1 VDPKLQVVDVV
12 KRFGSTVAV
21 DHVSFD
27 VGVGEFVVLL
37 GASGSGKSTT
47 LNLIAGLEELTAG
60 DIVLKGRR
68 ITDMPP
74 NRRGMAMVF
83 QNYALY
89 PHITVRENLTF
100 GLRLSRVPAN
110 EQLRRAEAT
119 ARILGIEPL
128 LERKPGQ
135 LSGGQQQRV
144 ALGRAI
150 IREPEVFLLDEPL
163 SNLDA
168 KLRLQMRGELKRL
181 HLELNS
187 TTIYVTHDQVEA
199 MTLADKIILL
209 RAGRITAQGSPLDLY
224 DHPPNLYTADFLGSP
239 PINLVRGRFGAA
251 GGAAR
256 FVTDG
261 GGQLPLP
268 SVAADLPDAATIG
281 VRPEDI
287 EPRAAADK
295 TAAFA
300 VRLIESVGADQY
312 VHIDIAE
319 HSTLIARRPAVERW
333 RIGDRVTLGFRP
345 GKVHVFHPDHEGHIA
360 TL

>member
-1 VDPKLQVVDVV
+1 VEPKLQVQEIV
-12 KRFGSTVAV
+12 KEFGSTLAV
-21 DHVSFD
+21 DHVSFT
-27 VGVGEFVVLL
+27 VEAGEFVVLL

-47 LNLIAGLEELTAG
+47 LNLIAGLEEPASGEIILQ
-60 DIVLKGRR
+60 GRR

-74 NRRGMAMVF
+74 NKRGMAMVF

-89 PHITVRENLTF
+89 PHMTVRENLTF
-100 GLRLSRVPAN
+100 GLRLGGVPPEA
-110 EQLRRAEAT
+110 QARRAETTAT
-119 ARILGIEPL
+119 TLGIAAL
-128 LERKPGQ
+128 LDRRPGQ

-181 HLELNS
+181 HLELHS

-209 RAGRITAQGSPLDLY
+209 RGGRITAMGSPLDLY
-224 DHPPNLYTADFLGSP
+224 DAPPNLYTADFLGSP
-239 PINLVRGRFGAA
+239 PINLLRGRFETVSGRPRFNVDGAA
-251 GGAAR
+251 
-256 FVTDG
+256 
-261 GGQLPLP
+261 LPLP
-268 SVAADLPDAATIG
+268 SLAAGLPESATIG

-287 EPRAAADK
+287 EVRRESEREAL
-295 TAAFA
+295 A

-312 VHIDIAE
+312 VHIDVADRRTI
-319 HSTLIARRPAVERW
+319 IARRPAVERW
-333 RIGDRVTLGFRP
+333 HIGERATLAFRA
-345 GKVHVFHPDHEGHIA
+345 GKVHVFHPEHEGHLT